1 MIQQRFVLLTLAIC
15 LLTISVFAQ
24 KNTNIQSEVKPVEQ
38 PQATITRHTTKKKVT
53 PLYQRV
59 TKTEV
64 GTQNKQVRQSKAV
77 VKPRFGSVVRPNIYT
92 HLDEKIE
99 SVKQQIVALETD
111 PNHDEI
117 ILKKYRAS
125 LKRMQ
130 KIKAEKPTEN

>member
-1 MIQQRFVLLTLAIC
+1 
-15 LLTISVFAQ
+15 
-24 KNTNIQSEVKPVEQ
+24 
-38 PQATITRHTTKKKVT
+38 
-53 PLYQRV
+53 
-59 TKTEV
+59 
-64 GTQNKQVRQSKAV
+64 
-77 VKPRFGSVVRPNIYT
+77 
-92 HLDEKIE
+92 LDEKIE